1 MGYIPN
7 TLKDQQEMLENI
19 GVSEFQDLLVEIPK
33 HILFD
38 GKLNLPGPMSE
49 LEVLQHLSE
58 LSDKNKN
65 CKENTCFLGGGA
77 YDHFVPAAIKHL
89 TSRSEFYTAYTPYQP
104 EVAQGTLQAIY
115 EYQTMICELTG
126 MDVSNASVY
135 DGASALGE
143 ASLLSA
149 AHKRRGEILVS
160 ATVNPNYIRV
170 IKTYCRG
177 RDIKVKLV
185 DWENGVT
192 SIDSL
197 KENISDNTAGV
208 IIQHPNY
215 FGYLEDVEKM
225 SECAHENSSLFIT
238 SNDPISLA
246 ILEPPSS
253 YGTDI
258 VTGEG
263 QVLGN
268 QLSFGG
274 PYLGIFAATK
284 ELLRKI
290 PGRIVGQTKDGQ
302 GRRGFVLTLQT
313 REQHI
318 RRDKATSNI
327 CTNQGLIMM
336 AAAIYMSLMGKSGL
350 RKVAELSL
358 QKSHYLANNIKELDN
373 FDLLFDRPFFKEF
386 VVSSKVDSNKVLKTC
401 LKNNIFAGID
411 LSQNDKRLYNS
422 FSVAVTE
429 KRSRKE
435 LDKYI
440 STLREHFS
448 KITS

>member
-7 TLKDQQEMLENI
+7 TAQDQQEMLDNI
-19 GVSEFQDLLVEIPK
+19 GVQDFENLLAEIPK
-33 HILFD
+33 HIRFD
-38 GKLNLPGPMSE
+38 GTLNLPAPMSE
-49 LEVLQHLSE
+49 LEVMQHLSE
-58 LSDKNKN
+58 LSRKNKN
-65 CKENTCFLGGGA
+65 CEDSICFLGGGA
-77 YDHFVPAAIKHL
+77 YDHFVPAAVKHL
-89 TSRSEFYTAYTPYQP
+89 TLRSEFYTAYTPYQP

-135 DGASALGE
+135 DGGSALGE
-143 ASLLSA
+143 ASLLAA
-149 AHKRRGEILVS
+149 AHKRRTEILVS
-160 ATVNPNYIRV
+160 STVNPNYIEV
-170 IKTYCRG
+170 IKTYCQG
-177 RDIKVKLV
+177 RDLQVKLINWA
-185 DWENGVT
+185 DGIT
-192 SIDSL
+192 SINSL
-197 KENISDNTAGV
+197 KKNISDNTAAV
-208 IIQHPNY
+208 IVQHPNY
-215 FGYLEDVEKM
+215 FGYLEDVFEL
-225 SECAHENSSLFIT
+225 SDCAHNNNALFVT
-238 SNDPISLA
+238 SNDPISLTV
-246 ILEPPSS
+246 LEPPSS

-284 ELLRKI
+284 KLLRKI
-290 PGRIVGQTKDGQ
+290 PGRIVGQTVDDQ

-336 AAAIYMSLMGKSGL
+336 AAVIYMSLLGKSGL
-350 RKVAELSL
+350 AKVAELSM
-358 QKSHYLANNIKELDN
+358 QKSHYLANKIKEIDG

-386 VVSSKVDSNKVLKTC
+386 LVSSKVATAKVFDAC
-401 LKNNIFAGID
+401 LEKNIFAGID
-411 LSQNDKRLYNS
+411 LGQMDKRLFNS

-429 KRSRKE
+429 KRSRLE

-440 STLREHFS
+440 SVLRELYS
-448 KITS
+448 KNKS